1 MACIILRGRIPMILI
16 EHAVVV
22 SMDPERRIFGDGSV
36 LIDGERIVQAGRA
49 VDVRPPRP
57 PDRVIDGRGTLV
69 LPGFI
74 DTHAHLSEHLSRG
87 LMPDEIPVD
96 RYVPDWYVPLYAS
109 ITPEEEA
116 AAAQLAC
123 LEMLR
128 TGTTTFCEAG
138 TLFDV
143 PAVARAVD
151 AVGLRAILGRWT
163 WDLASGPGPLK
174 QSTDEAL
181 QLTGTVLAEVNGK
194 VSPRVS
200 AWPLL
205 IGFGTC
211 SERLIRGAHA
221 LAERHDTGWGMMQF
235 ASHPSRKTA
244 DTLPLATLDAWGVL
258 GPRTK
263 LAHMVHVDEADI
275 ALLAR
280 RDVKIAHCPSAA
292 LKHVKGLSAHGRFAD
307 MLDAGVCVSL
317 GGDSANGSNHFDM
330 LRLMYLAALVPKDA
344 RLDPGVMPPERVLEM
359 ATIHGA
365 RALGLEREIGS
376 LEPGKRADLIVFD
389 LDLPEWRPLLDP
401 VNTLVY
407 SASAASVRTVMV
419 DGRVVL
425 DERRVTTVDE
435 GEVLARAERLSRPY
449 LARAGLAAR
458 PKWPML

>member
-1 MACIILRGRIPMILI
+1 MILV

-22 SMDPERRIFGDGSV
+22 TMDPARRILLDGSV
-36 LIDGERIVQAGRA
+36 LIDGERIVQVGRA
-49 VDVRPPRP
+49 ADVRPPRT
-57 PDRVIDGRGTLV
+57 PDRVIDGRGRLV

-74 DTHAHLSEHLSRG
+74 DTHVHLSEHLSRG
-87 LMPDEIPVD
+87 LIPDEVPVD
-96 RYVPDWYVPLYAS
+96 RYVPDWYVPLYAA

-143 PAVARAVD
+143 AAVEQAVD
-151 AVGLRAILGRWT
+151 TVGLRAVLGRWT
-163 WDLASGPGPLK
+163 WDLVSGPGRLA

-181 QLTGTVLAEVNGK
+181 RLTEAALSAAK
-194 VSPRVS
+194 QRASSRVS

-211 SERLIRGAHA
+211 SEALIRGAHA
-221 LAERHDTGWGMMQF
+221 LAEKHGTGWGMMQF

-244 DTLPLATLDAWGVL
+244 DTLPLATLDGWGVL

-263 LAHMVHVDEADI
+263 LAHMVHVDADDI

-280 RDVKIAHCPSAA
+280 RDVKISHCPSAA
-292 LKHVKGLSAHGRFAD
+292 LKHAKGLFAHGRFAE
-307 MLDAGVCVSL
+307 MLDAGVAVSL

-359 ATIHGA
+359 ATLHGA
-365 RALGLEREIGS
+365 RALGLEAEIGS
-376 LEPGKRADLIVFD
+376 LEPGKRADVVLFD

-407 SASAASVRTVMV
+407 SASAASVRTVIV
-419 DGRVVL
+419 DGRILL
-425 DERRVTTVDE
+425 DDRRVTTVDE
-435 GEVLARAERLSRPY
+435 SEVLARVQRLTEPY
-449 LARAGLAAR
+449 LKRAGLTAR
-458 PKWPML
+458 SKWPVIE

>member
-1 MACIILRGRIPMILI
+1 MILI
-16 EHAVVV
+16 EHAVIVT
-22 SMDPERRIFGDGSV
+22 MDAERRLFRDGSV
-36 LIDGERIVQAGRA
+36 LIDGERIVQVGRA
-49 VDVRPPRP
+49 ADVRPPRTP
-57 PDRVIDGRGTLV
+57 ERVIDGRGHLV

-74 DTHAHLSEHLSRG
+74 DTHVHLSEHLSRG
-87 LMPDEIPVD
+87 LMPDEVPVD
-96 RYVPDWYVPLYAS
+96 RYVPDWYVPLYANIS
-109 ITPEEEA
+109 PEEEM

-143 PAVARAVD
+143 AAAARAVD
-151 AVGLRAILGRWT
+151 TVGLRAILGRWT
-163 WDLASGPGPLK
+163 WDLASGPGRMA

-181 QLTGTVLAEVNGK
+181 RLTEEVLAEVNGRM
-194 VSPRVS
+194 SSRVR

-221 LAERHDTGWGMMQF
+221 LAERHGTGWGMMQF

-244 DTLPLATLDAWGVL
+244 DTLPLAALDAWGVL
-258 GPRTK
+258 GARTK
-263 LAHMVHVDEADI
+263 LAHMVHVDDADI

-330 LRLMYLAALVPKDA
+330 LRLMYLAALVAKDA
-344 RLDPGVMPPERVLEM
+344 RVDPAVMPPERVLEM

-376 LEPGKRADLIVFD
+376 LEPGKRADLVVFD

-407 SASAASVRTVMV
+407 SASAASVRTVLV
-419 DGRVVL
+419 DGLVVL
-425 DERRVTTVDE
+425 EDRRVTTVDE
-435 GEVLARAERLSRPY
+435 GEVLARVERLSAPY
-449 LARAGLAAR
+449 LARAGLAPR
-458 PKWPML
+458 PKWPTL

>member
-194 VSPRVS
+194 LSPRVS

-221 LAERHDTGWGMMQF
+221 LAERHGTGWGMMQF

-244 DTLPLATLDAWGVL
+244 DTQAPPDFQENQHGRARAAHQARPH
-258 GPRTK
+258 GPR
-263 LAHMVHVDEADI
+263 
-275 ALLAR
+275 
-280 RDVKIAHCPSAA
+280 
-292 LKHVKGLSAHGRFAD
+292 GR
-307 MLDAGVCVSL
+307 C
-317 GGDSANGSNHFDM
+317 
-330 LRLMYLAALVPKDA
+330 
-344 RLDPGVMPPERVLEM
+344 
-359 ATIHGA
+359 
-365 RALGLEREIGS
+365 
-376 LEPGKRADLIVFD
+376 
-389 LDLPEWRPLLDP
+389 
-401 VNTLVY
+401 
-407 SASAASVRTVMV
+407 
-419 DGRVVL
+419 
-425 DERRVTTVDE
+425 
-435 GEVLARAERLSRPY
+435 
-449 LARAGLAAR
+449 
-458 PKWPML
+458 

>member
-1 MACIILRGRIPMILI
+1 MILI
-16 EHAVVV
+16 EHAVIV
-22 SMDPERRIFGDGSV
+22 SMDPERRLFRDGSV
-36 LIDGERIVQAGRA
+36 LIDGERIVQVGRA
-49 VDVRPPRP
+49 ADVRPPRTP
-57 PDRVIDGRGTLV
+57 ERVIDGRGRLV

-74 DTHAHLSEHLSRG
+74 DTHVHLSEHLSRG
-87 LMPDEIPVD
+87 LMPDEVPVD

-109 ITPEEEA
+109 ISPEEEM

-143 PAVARAVD
+143 AAAARAVD
-151 AVGLRAILGRWT
+151 SVGLRAILGRWT
-163 WDLASGPGPLK
+163 WDLASGPGRMA

-181 QLTGTVLAEVNGK
+181 RLTAGVLAEVNGK
-194 VSPRVS
+194 MSSRVS

-211 SERLIRGAHA
+211 SEKLIRGAHA
-221 LAERHDTGWGMMQF
+221 LAERHGTGWGMMQF

-244 DTLPLATLDAWGVL
+244 DTLPLAALDAWGVL
-258 GPRTK
+258 GARTK
-263 LAHMVHVDEADI
+263 LAHMVHVDDADI

-330 LRLMYLAALVPKDA
+330 LRLMYLAALVAKDA
-344 RLDPGVMPPERVLEM
+344 RVDPAVMPPERVLEM

-376 LEPGKRADLIVFD
+376 LEPGKRADLVVFD

-407 SASAASVRTVMV
+407 SASAASVRTVLV
-419 DGRVVL
+419 DGQVL
-425 DERRVTTVDE
+425 LENRRVTTVDE
-435 GEVLARAERLSRPY
+435 GEVLARVERLSAPY
-449 LARAGLAAR
+449 LARAGLAPR